1 MHILKADSEEVSSSW
16 APEAWP
22 FHSSSMDLRMCS
34 PSLASERKHVPQAV
48 HVKGRRGVGSW
59 RRGEEAEVCREGGGV
74 SMEGRGVA
82 SASSRMSV
90 GCCWAREVKDEAG
103 GC

>member
-1 MHILKADSEEVSSSW
+1 VSCSW

-22 FHSSSMDLRMCS
+22 FHSSRMDLRMWS

-59 RRGEEAEVCREGGGV
+59 RGGKEGVVGREGGGV

-82 SASSRMSV
+82 RASSRMSV
-90 GCCWAREVKDEAG
+90 GYCWARGVDDEAG
-103 GC
+103 GR